1 METGGLL
8 MQLFLK
14 RKWFSP
20 ESSIGELS
28 IEGLAFKCFTLED
41 PVRDGLKIYGRTAI
55 PDGTYGVDITM
66 SARFK
71 RFMPIL
77 RNVPGF
83 EGIRIH
89 TGNTA
94 RNTEGC
100 ILVGRTRGLDWIGHS
115 RDAYDE
121 LYGILD
127 CALDSGERVF
137 ITITNEIM
145 EVAA

>member
-1 METGGLL
+1 

-28 IEGLAFKCFTLED
+28 IAGLAFKCFTLED
-41 PVRDGLKIYGRTAI
+41 PVREGPKIYGRTAI
-55 PDGTYGVDITM
+55 PAGTYQIVINKSGK
-66 SARFK
+66 FK
-71 RFMPIL
+71 RLMPL
-77 RNVPGF
+77 LLDVPGF
-83 EGIRIH
+83 GGIRIH

-94 RNTEGC
+94 RDTDGC
-100 ILVGRTRGLDWIGHS
+100 ILVGRTRGLDWIGRS

-121 LYGILD
+121 LFAILTA
-127 CALDSGERVF
+127 ALDSGERVY
-137 ITITNEIM
+137 ITIENQIE

>member
-1 METGGLL
+1 

-41 PVRDGLKIYGRTAI
+41 PVREGPKIYGRTAI
-55 PDGTYGVDITM
+55 PAGTYQVIINKSG
-66 SARFK
+66 RFK
-71 RFMPIL
+71 RFMPL
-77 RNVPGF
+77 LLNVPGF
-83 EGIRIH
+83 SGIRIH
-89 TGNTA
+89 IGNTA
-94 RNTEGC
+94 RETDGC
-100 ILVGRTRGLDWIGHS
+100 ILVGRTRGLDWIGRS

-121 LYGILD
+121 LFAILTA
-127 CALDSGERVF
+127 ALDSGERVF

>member
-1 METGGLL
+1 

-41 PVRDGLKIYGRTAI
+41 PVREGPKIYGRTAI
-55 PDGTYGVDITM
+55 PAGTYQIIINKSGK
-66 SARFK
+66 FK
-71 RFMPIL
+71 RLMPL
-77 RNVPGF
+77 LLDVPGF
-83 EGIRIH
+83 GGIRIH
-89 TGNTA
+89 IGNTA
-94 RNTEGC
+94 RETDGC
-100 ILVGRTRGLDWIGHS
+100 ILVGRTRGLDWIGRS

-121 LYGILD
+121 LFAILTA
-127 CALDSGERVF
+127 ALDSGERVY
-137 ITITNEIM
+137 ITIENQIE

>member
-1 METGGLL
+1 

-55 PDGTYGVDITM
+55 PDGTYRIIINESGK
-66 SARFK
+66 FK
-71 RFMPIL
+71 RLMPL
-77 RNVPGF
+77 LMGVPGF

-89 TGNTA
+89 IGNTA
-94 RNTEGC
+94 RETEGC
-100 ILVGRTRGLDWIGHS
+100 ILVGRTRGLDWIGRS

-121 LYGILD
+121 LFGILD
-127 CALDSGERVF
+127 CTLDSGERVF

>member
-14 RKWFSP
+14 RKWFSM

-28 IEGLAFKCFTLED
+28 IDGLAFKCFTLED

-55 PDGTYGVDITM
+55 PDGTYEVDITM

-100 ILVGRTRGLDWIGHS
+100 ILVGRTRGLDWIGRS

-121 LYGILD
+121 LFAILTA
-127 CALDSGERVF
+127 ALDSGERVF

>member
-1 METGGLL
+1 

-41 PVRDGLKIYGRTAI
+41 PVREGPKIYGRTAI
-55 PDGTYGVDITM
+55 PAGTYQVIINKSG
-66 SARFK
+66 RFK
-71 RFMPIL
+71 RFMPL
-77 RNVPGF
+77 LLNVPGF
-83 EGIRIH
+83 SGIRIH
-89 TGNTA
+89 IGNTA
-94 RNTEGC
+94 RETDGC
-100 ILVGRTRGLDWIGHS
+100 ILVGRTRGLDWIGRS

-121 LYGILD
+121 LFAILTA
-127 CALDSGERVF
+127 ALDSGERVY
-137 ITITNEIM
+137 ITIENQIE

>member
-1 METGGLL
+1 

-14 RKWFSP
+14 RKWFSM

-28 IEGLAFKCFTLED
+28 IEGLAFRCFTLED
-41 PVRDGLKIYGRTAI
+41 PVRDGPKIYGRTAI
-55 PDGTYGVDITM
+55 PAGTYRIIINKSGK
-66 SARFK
+66 FK
-71 RFMPIL
+71 RLMPL
-77 RNVPGF
+77 LMGVPGF
-83 EGIRIH
+83 DGIRIH
-89 TGNTA
+89 IGNTA
-94 RNTEGC
+94 RETDGC

-121 LYGILD
+121 LYAILTA
-127 CALDSGERVF
+127 ALDSGERVF

>member
-1 METGGLL
+1 

-14 RKWFSP
+14 RKWFSM

-55 PDGTYGVDITM
+55 PAGTYRIIIDKSGK
-66 SARFK
+66 FK
-71 RFMPIL
+71 RLMPL
-77 RNVPGF
+77 LMGVPGF
-83 EGIRIH
+83 DGIRIH
-89 TGNTA
+89 IGNTA

-100 ILVGRTRGLDWIGHS
+100 ILVGRTKGLDWIGHS

-121 LYGILD
+121 LYAILTA
-127 CALDSGERVF
+127 ALDSGERVF

>member
-1 METGGLL
+1 
-8 MQLFLK
+8 
-14 RKWFSP
+14 
-20 ESSIGELS
+20 
-28 IEGLAFKCFTLED
+28 
-41 PVRDGLKIYGRTAI
+41 
-55 PDGTYGVDITM
+55 M

-94 RNTEGC
+94 RETDGC